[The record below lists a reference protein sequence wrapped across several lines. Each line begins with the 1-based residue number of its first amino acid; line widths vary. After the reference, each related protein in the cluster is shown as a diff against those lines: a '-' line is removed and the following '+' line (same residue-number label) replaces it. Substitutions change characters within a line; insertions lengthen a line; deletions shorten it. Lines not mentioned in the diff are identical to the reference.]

1 MILKKEFKR
10 VSEVLKFNSSRLLS
24 MERLLEAICKN
35 KVAEVDGVKNL
46 EGELAALSAVL
57 NIEDKVLN

>member
-1 MILKKEFKR
+1 
-10 VSEVLKFNSSRLLS
+10 